1 MAKSSSVWGIEIGQ
15 SALKALRCSLVND
28 EVVADA
34 FDFIEYPKILS
45 QPEADPEELIADA
58 LNQLIER
65 NDGMREKIC
74 MSVPG
79 QSGLSKFFKPPPV
92 EVKKVADLV
101 RYEARQ
107 QIPFDLSEVV
117 WDYQMMPGSMVED
130 GYALDCE
137 VGLFA
142 MKQQQAKRQMQP
154 FNDANLEVDVVQL
167 SPISLYNMVAYDRMN
182 ERLEGEVFNADDPPP
197 SSVLLSIGTD
207 SSDLIITNGFRIWQR
222 SMPIGGNHFTRQ
234 LTKDLK
240 MTFAKAEHIK
250 RNAREAVDP
259 KLIFQTMRPVF
270 NDLVTEVQ
278 RSIGFFRSIDRKA
291 EIGELLVT
299 GNTVKMPGL
308 AAYLGKNLGFEV
320 HILDRFN
327 RLGGEDVL
335 SMPAFRDNATTFS
348 VCYGLCLQGLGLS
361 QIHASLVPQDIITE
375 RMIRAKKPW
384 TVAGLACLLFGLS
397 TNFYFTQHS
406 WQTSHEDIWK
416 SSNQAVASMASYADQ
431 HRDEDSKLDK
441 TLTYL
446 NAVGE
451 EIAGD
456 ADKRVVWMELIRAVN
471 QIIPRGKYPDGML
484 PSPKEVPFEEQIDF
498 HITSVETKYYDETTL
513 TTWFEKRL
521 KRFEQEDA
529 DWRKSMGVPKTEE
542 EIAAGAIEPPT
553 GPAWVIELQGFHYFN
568 DDDKVGFDGNN
579 HTRRYLT
586 TAFRDPSKLPKDV
599 ANRIIELPDPND
611 PNRTMKYTPE
621 ELGIS
626 YPLLL
631 NIEDAYEV
639 KIPNP
644 DYEPPL
650 TTETGGASGIAAAP
664 AEVDPDAE
672 PQFFTP
678 RRIDFV
684 FQFLWKPTTHAE
696 RMEARRIKDEE
707 EAAKLAEAGVDTT
720 GTAAAVDPTA
730 GTPSQPASGQPTAGQ
745 PAASQPAA
753 GSPVGTDPAGAQP
766 ATGTPAATPGSGQD
780 PTIDGSSPAQP
791 APDEPVADDTAAGPG
806 PAATAP

>member
-15 SALKALRCSLVND
+15 SALKALRCSLVD
-28 EVVADA
+28 GEVVADA
-34 FDFIEYPKILS
+34 FDLIEYPKILS

-92 EVKKVADLV
+92 EVKKISDLV

-167 SPISLYNMVAYDRMN
+167 SPIALYNMVAYDRMN
-182 ERLEGEVFNADDPPP
+182 ERLEGEVFNADDPPQ

-207 SSDLIITNGFRIWQR
+207 SSDLIVTNGFRIWQR

-320 HILDRFN
+320 HVLDRFN
-327 RLGGEDVL
+327 RLSGEDVL

-361 QIHASLVPQDIITE
+361 QVHASLVPQEIITE

-384 TVAGLACLLFGLS
+384 TVAALACLLFGMS

-406 WQTSHEDIWK
+406 WQTSHDDIWK
-416 SSNQAVASMASYADQ
+416 SSSQAVANMASYADD
-431 HRDEDSKLDK
+431 HRDQDSKLDK

-446 NAVGE
+446 NAVGK

-456 ADKRVVWMELIRAVN
+456 AEKRVLWMELLRGVN
-471 QIIPRGKYPDGML
+471 QMIPRAKYEDGQL
-484 PSPKEVPFEEQIDF
+484 PSPKELPYEERIDF
-498 HITSVETKYYDETTL
+498 HITSFETKYYDEAAL
-513 TTWFEKRL
+513 TAWFEKREE
-521 KRFEQEDA
+521 RFEKEDK
-529 DWRKSMGVPKTEE
+529 DWRAAMKVPKTEE
-542 EIAAGAIEPPT
+542 EIAAGGTIEPPV
-553 GPAWVIELQGFHYFN
+553 GPAWVIELQGYHYFN
-568 DDDKVGFDGNN
+568 DDTKVGLDGNN

-586 TAFRDPSKLPKDV
+586 TAFRDPSKLPQDV
-599 ANRIIELPDPND
+599 ANRIIRLPNPND
-611 PNRTMKYTPE
+611 PNDIKTYTPA

-626 YPLLL
+626 HPLVL
-631 NIEDAYEV
+631 NIETPYET

-644 DYEPPL
+644 DYEPPMAG
-650 TTETGGASGIAAAP
+650 TTGAAAATNP
-664 AEVDPDAE
+664 AAGQEQDPDAE

-678 RRIDFV
+678 RRLDFV
-684 FQFLWKPTTHAE
+684 FQFVWTPKTYSE
-696 RMEARRIKDEE
+696 RVEEKALKEA
-707 EAAKLAEAGVDTT
+707 EAAEL
-720 GTAAAVDPTA
+720 AAANGEAVDPATTATDPTA
-730 GTPSQPASGQPTAGQ
+730 GSPAAADPSGTDPTGGQPT
-745 PAASQPAA
+745 
-753 GSPVGTDPAGAQP
+753 GTDPAGTNAAEP
-766 ATGTPAATPGSGQD
+766 STAPDGTAP
-780 PTIDGSSPAQP
+780 DGA
-791 APDEPVADDTAAGPG
+791 APDETAPTAVDPAAGQPVTDATTGDGPVASTP
-806 PAATAP
+806 